1 MIPEKDL
8 GSLKS
13 RIATVILLKIYDY
26 CNQLLEKV
34 LMLSYCIFMGFW
46 NNVIDELEY
55 QGKSRKWLAEKA
67 NIDTS
72 TIGAGIKRNGYPQS
86 DVAVRISK
94 ALGVSVEFL
103 VTGKS
108 ITYSNETKNID
119 LHLYKKYIKTMQALE
134 NLDPST
140 RTPIQEMI
148 EKLSATNTGNKS

>member
-1 MIPEKDL
+1 
-8 GSLKS
+8 
-13 RIATVILLKIYDY
+13 
-26 CNQLLEKV
+26 
-34 LMLSYCIFMGFW
+34 MGFW

-55 QGKSRKWLAEKA
+55 QGKSRKWLAEEA

-94 ALGVSVEFL
+94 ALGVSVEYL

-108 ITYSNETKNID
+108 SSCSNETKNID
-119 LHLYKKYIKTMQALE
+119 SHLYKKYIKTIQALE

-140 RTPIQEMI
+140 RIPIQEMI
-148 EKLSATNTGNKS
+148 EKLSTV